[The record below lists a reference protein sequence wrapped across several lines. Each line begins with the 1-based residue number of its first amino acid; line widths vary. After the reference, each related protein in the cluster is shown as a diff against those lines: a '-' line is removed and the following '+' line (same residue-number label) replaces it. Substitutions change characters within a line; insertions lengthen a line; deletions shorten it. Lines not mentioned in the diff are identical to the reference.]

1 MKTFTYVSP
10 DSVLIFSLFGEDG
23 WTEQDWL
30 DNARIRL
37 DELVLESDSY
47 HLEDTV
53 ED

>member
-1 MKTFTYVSP
+1 MKTLTFVSS
-10 DSVLIFSLFGEDG
+10 DAVVIFSLVGAPE

-37 DELVLESDSY
+37 GALVLESDSY
-47 HLEDTV
+47 YLEDIQ